1 MILVF
6 VAKDMSIVDKGYK
19 DSYTDKSDS
28 FGIAYAYNKKL
39 WPGGIRLEKKENL
52 FITAHG
58 NDEEIGDADDTGPA
72 MSFEAATLAGILKQ
86 IIPTGYT
93 GDIYLSTCN
102 SYEYAKSLEAS
113 LGTLTSGSDFY
124 GTKKTIPYK
133 IQGPGGSNWHKVT
146 T

>member
-6 VAKDMSIVDKGYK
+6 VAKDMGIVDKGYK
-19 DSYTDKSDS
+19 DSYTDKSDG

-58 NDEEIGDADDTGPA
+58 NDEEIGDEDDTGPA
-72 MSFEAATLAGILKQ
+72 LSFTPATLAGILKP

-102 SYEYAKSLEAS
+102 SFEFAKSLKTS
-113 LGTLTSGSDFY
+113 LGDLTSGSDFY
-124 GTKKTIPYK
+124 GTKKSIGYK
-133 IQGPGGSNWHKVT
+133 IQGAGGSNWHEAK
-146 T
+146 